1 MAVSD
6 KDRAQMQVEEARRAL
21 DDDLATL
28 TDRLPAA
35 AVIAQAGAA
44 GGIGLAV
51 LGAAAKQLQQKLA
64 QRSEEKALTRE
75 AEIQARAIAAA
86 IAAAGLH
93 GQRDHHHG
101 HHGTGGHDHAP
112 GTGGASSSR
121 PEVSVPVTPPTAAR
135 DDDDDGGPP
144 WGIIVLLAGLVA
156 AVVAIVLGKDDEDI
170 WDTPTTSGTK
180 ATAPPAV
187 GPGPTA

>member
-1 MAVSD
+1 MAISD
-6 KDRAQMQVEEARRAL
+6 KDRAQTQVVEARRAL

-28 TDRLPAA
+28 SDRLPAA

-51 LGAAAKQLQQKLA
+51 LGAAAKQLQKKLS

-93 GQRDHHHG
+93 GRGDR
-101 HHGTGGHDHAP
+101 HDHDP
-112 GTGGASSSR
+112 GSGPQASSR
-121 PEVSVPVTPPTAAR
+121 PEVSVPVPPPSGV
-135 DDDDDGGPP
+135 DGDDDDGAP
-144 WGIIVLLAGLVA
+144 WGIILLLAALAA
-156 AVVAIVLGKDDEDI
+156 AVVALVTGSGDDADL
-170 WDTPTTSGTK
+170 WDAPGT
-180 ATAPPAV
+180 
-187 GPGPTA
+187 

>member
-1 MAVSD
+1 MAISD
-6 KDRAQMQVEEARRAL
+6 KDRAQAQLVEARRAL

-51 LGAAAKQLQQKLA
+51 LGAAAKQLQKKLS

-93 GQRDHHHG
+93 GQHG
-101 HHGTGGHDHAP
+101 RGHDAGDTAAP
-112 GTGGASSSR
+112 PRR
-121 PEVSVPVTPPTAAR
+121 PKVSVPVPPPTDA
-135 DDDDDGGPP
+135 DGDDGGAP
-144 WGIIVLLAGLVA
+144 WGIILLLAGLVA
-156 AVVAIVLGKDDEDI
+156 AVVALVTRSGDDADL
-170 WDTPTTSGTK
+170 WDTP
-180 ATAPPAV
+180 AT
-187 GPGPTA
+187 